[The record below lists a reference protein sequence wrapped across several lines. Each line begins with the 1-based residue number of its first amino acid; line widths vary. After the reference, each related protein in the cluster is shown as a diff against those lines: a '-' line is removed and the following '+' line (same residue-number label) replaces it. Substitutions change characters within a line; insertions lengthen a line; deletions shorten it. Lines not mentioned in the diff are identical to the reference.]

1 MLGDREKKQNN
12 SEKITVTMI
21 KEINSILGLFMESWT
36 HRVSIKE
43 SEARTCIL
51 SVKFQFSMVT

>member
-21 KEINSILGLFMESWT
+21 KEINSILGLFMES
-36 HRVSIKE
+36 
-43 SEARTCIL
+43 
-51 SVKFQFSMVT
+51 